1 MLETII
7 AFILVF
13 GIIVVIHEF
22 GHFYFAKKAGIL
34 VREFSIGFGPKIFSY
49 RKGETT
55 YTIRILPLGGYV
67 MMAGYEEEEDLRPGM
82 PVTLFLD
89 NDGKVTKIDTTNSNT
104 DIESIPVEIKEFDL
118 ENQLFIEGII
128 DNDINETEMF
138 YLNRDAVIVKE
149 NGLELQIAP
158 SDRRFQNAPL
168 LSRIITNFAGPM
180 NNFILAIIAFIVFA
194 FLQGGV
200 PSNEPVIGQIQE
212 DSVASET
219 VLEES
224 DEITAVDGESTE
236 SWNEL
241 VTIIQESPN
250 EEITLEIEKENGEIV
265 EEMVT
270 PETVEANEGTTIGRI
285 GIVVSMDT
293 SLMAK
298 ISFGFTQTWGIIS
311 GILSLLATI
320 FTGGFTID
328 NLGGPVAIYSATE
341 TVVQSAG
348 FLGIVSFMASL
359 SVNLGIVNL
368 LPIPGLDGGKLL
380 LNFVEGIRGKPLSE
394 EKEGILTLISVGLL
408 LLLMILV
415 TWNDIQ
421 RFFF

>member
-7 AFILVF
+7 AFVLVF

-89 NDGKVTKIDTTNSNT
+89 KHGKVAKIDTTNSNT
-104 DIESIPVEIKEFDL
+104 DIESVPVEIKEFDL
-118 ENQLFIEGII
+118 EDKLFVEGII
-128 DNDINETEMF
+128 ASDINETEIF

-168 LSRIITNFAGPM
+168 FNRILTNFAGPL
-180 NNFILAIIAFIVFA
+180 NNFILAVIAFIIFA

-212 DSVASET
+212 ESVASES
-219 VLEES
+219 VLEEG
-224 DEITAVDGESTE
+224 DEIRTVNGEPTE

-241 VTIIQESPN
+241 VGIIRENPN
-250 EEITLEIEKENGEIV
+250 EEINLEIEKENGETV
-265 EEMVT
+265 EDTIT
-270 PETVEANEGTTIGRI
+270 PTSVEANEETTIGRI
-285 GIVVSMDT
+285 GVVVSMDT
-293 SLMAK
+293 SFMSK
-298 ISFGFTQTWGIIS
+298 ISFGFTQTWMMIS
-311 GILSLLATI
+311 SILSLLATI
-320 FTGGFTID
+320 FTGGFTLD

-348 FLGIVSFMASL
+348 FLGIVNFMASL

-380 LNFVEGIRGKPLSE
+380 LNFIEGIRGKPLSE

-408 LLLMILV
+408 LLLMIFV